1 MEEMVWPSSLRAHN
15 ISPQQQ
21 EHENAVDVLLYFLFP
36 IWSTD
41 IHCWFSTSEQGKKP
55 IDVVGGTEEQKTEMK
70 QLLSEP
76 VEWSPEN
83 HIFFPVGFQR
93 LVLILLLS
101 KRFCSNSPI
110 AKLPKGVLY
119 IVFGWMSRT
128 VNK

>member
-1 MEEMVWPSSLRAHN
+1 MALITESPHYF
-15 ISPQQQ
+15 PQQQ

-41 IHCWFSTSEQGKKP
+41 THCWFSSPEQEHKP
-55 IDVVGGTEEQKTEMK
+55 IDVVGLFARTEPEAEIK

-83 HIFFPVGFQR
+83 HIFFPVAFQR
-93 LVLILLLS
+93 LVLTLLLS
-101 KRFCSNSPI
+101 KRFCSNCAI

-119 IVFGWMSRT
+119 IVFRWMSRT